1 MTLNFNLGLF
11 LITQNHVFPSSW
23 PVWVESLYFDLHYKY
38 MFYNNCY
45 TCALYIVH
53 HYDISYLTP
62 FVFLFHKKGWIKP
75 ISSPP
80 APPLLLQLSPFKA
93 LTAMSF
99 GIPGF
104 PFSFGCR
111 HSNRWAGSEVSREE
125 MCQPAWGKPLQR
137 MASSTVQEAVGS
149 RYVYIY
155 MYLYIYISPGCRR
168 PSLGGSRVHSDASAW
183 HIGPAA
189 PLQVTEICLWLLQGP
204 SGCWGLCKDW
214 QDQTLGFCKFTLKLP
229 LKNRERNVGVPW
241 VLLSLHVFIL

>member
-62 FVFLFHKKGWIKP
+62 FVFLFHKKTWIKP

-93 LTAMSF
+93 QTAMSF

-111 HSNRWAGSEVSREE
+111 RSNRWAGSEVSREE
-125 MCQPAWGKPLQR
+125 MCQPGWGKPLQR

-149 RYVYIY
+149 RYVYMYI
-155 MYLYIYISPGCRR
+155 YLYIYIFIYRLAVGGHPLMGAEFTRMHRPGT
-168 PSLGGSRVHSDASAW
+168 S
-183 HIGPAA
+183 
-189 PLQVTEICLWLLQGP
+189 
-204 SGCWGLCKDW
+204 
-214 QDQTLGFCKFTLKLP
+214 
-229 LKNRERNVGVPW
+229 
-241 VLLSLHVFIL
+241 VLLLLCGSQGFAFDFCRALQAVEVCVRIGRISPLVFASSR